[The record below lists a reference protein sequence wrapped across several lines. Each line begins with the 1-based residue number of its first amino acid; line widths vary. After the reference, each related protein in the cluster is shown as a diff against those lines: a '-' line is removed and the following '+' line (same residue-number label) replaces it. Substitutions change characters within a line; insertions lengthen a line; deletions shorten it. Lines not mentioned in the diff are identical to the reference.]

1 MPENTIAE
9 NIAGFGARFKPGAL
23 APEVSHE
30 AKRRLIDSLACA
42 LGAWGSPAARAAR
55 EAAPVVNEGLTS
67 SVIGSYGTDPEHA
80 AFANGVMIRYL
91 DFNDTYL
98 SKEPAHPSDNIAAA
112 LACSETAK
120 RTGAELLTAI
130 VAAYEVQCALCDA
143 ASLRARGW
151 DHVAY
156 IAFSSTLAA
165 SMLFGL
171 TEKETVHALGIAG
184 TTSAALRQTRAG
196 ELSMWKGAA
205 AANSARNAVF
215 AALLARA
222 GMTGPAPVFEGEFG
236 LFNLVSGPFKLSL
249 GAGEGRLRIL
259 DTYIKYY
266 PVEYHAQSAV
276 GAAVELHGEIG
287 DPGRIESVTVY
298 TFRAALEIIGSGEE
312 KWAPK
317 TRETADHSLP
327 YCVAAALYDGAV
339 TLDTFSD
346 ERLADEKLL
355 DLVSRV
361 KVSVDP
367 ALDSIYPGAVP
378 NRVEVR
384 LSTGETLTRE
394 AIYPKG
400 HPKDPLKDS
409 EVEEKFRRL
418 AAGYFSGRETEE
430 VLKALWSVDKMK
442 DSGGILRLLRRGF

>member
-1 MPENTIAE
+1 MPEKTIAE
-9 NIAGFGARFKPGAL
+9 NIAGFGARLKSGAL
-23 APEVSHE
+23 APEASHE
-30 AKRRLIDSLACA
+30 AKRRLIDSFACA
-42 LGAWGSPAARAAR
+42 LGAWGSPAAKAAR
-55 EAAPVVNEGLTS
+55 EAAPAVNEGLRAT
-67 SVIGSYGTDPEHA
+67 VIGSYGTDPEHA

-98 SKEPAHPSDNIAAA
+98 SREPAHPSDNIAAA
-112 LACSETAK
+112 LACSEAAK
-120 RTGAELLTAI
+120 RPGEELLKAI
-130 VAAYEVQCALCDA
+130 AAAYEVQCALCDS
-143 ASLRARGW
+143 ASLRSRGW

-156 IAFSSTLAA
+156 VAFSSTLAV

-215 AALLARA
+215 AALLARS

-236 LFNLVSGPFKLSL
+236 FFNLVSGRFSLDL
-249 GAGEGRLRIL
+249 GAGVGPLRIL

-276 GAAVELHGEIG
+276 VAAVELYREIG
-287 DPGRIESVTVY
+287 DPARIESVTVH

-327 YCVAAALYDGAV
+327 YCVAAALMDGAV

-346 ERLADEKLL
+346 DRLADEKLL
-355 DLVSRV
+355 GLVSKV

-384 LSTGETLTRE
+384 LSTGETLKRE
-394 AIYPKG
+394 VRYPKG
-400 HPKDPLKDS
+400 HPKDPLTDS
-409 EVEEKFRRL
+409 EIEEKFRRL
-418 AAGYFSGRETEE
+418 ASGYFSERKTGE
-430 VLKALWSVDKMK
+430 VLKALWSVDGMK
-442 DSGGILRLLRRGF
+442 DSGDISRLLRSDG